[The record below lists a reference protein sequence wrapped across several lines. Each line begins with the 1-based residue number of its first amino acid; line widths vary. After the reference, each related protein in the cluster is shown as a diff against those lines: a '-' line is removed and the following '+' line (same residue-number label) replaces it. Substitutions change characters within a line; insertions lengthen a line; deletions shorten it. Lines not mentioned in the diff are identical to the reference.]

1 MEHVRWH
8 AQPTLRSPT
17 IVAAFTG
24 WNDAADAASGAVRA
38 MIEGWDAKVLAS
50 IDPEEFTDFAT
61 TRPHVRLSEQGARE
75 IVWPQTAMWYVSTP
89 GADVVLLLGPEPAL
103 RWRLFTEQIVGV
115 AQQIGASMLIT
126 LGALLAD
133 VSHRRPAQV
142 IGSAT
147 DDDLLERFDLQRSK
161 YEGPT
166 GIVGVLQHAAT
177 ESDLKSV
184 GLWAA
189 TPAYAA
195 QVTSPKAALALVQ
208 RATTMIGT
216 PGPIAALAGEIPGY
230 ESQIDEFVNADADL
244 SAYVHRLEDAS
255 DGDDDDADATP
266 PAMAAPTG
274 DELIQELE
282 QFLRDQ
288 DQG

>member
-17 IVAAFTG
+17 VVAAFTG

-61 TRPHVRLSEQGARE
+61 TRPHVRLNHDGARE

-103 RWRLFTEQIVGV
+103 RWRLFTEQVIGV
-115 AQQIGASMLIT
+115 AKQIGASMIIT

-133 VSHRRPAQV
+133 VSHRRPTQV

-147 DDDLLERFDLQRSK
+147 DEELIERFDLQRSR

-166 GIVGVLQHAAT
+166 GIVGVLQNAAT
-177 ESDLKSV
+177 EADLKSI

-195 QVTSPKAALALVQ
+195 QVSSPKAALALVQ
-208 RATTMIGT
+208 RATDMIGT
-216 PGPIAALAGEIPGY
+216 PGPIAALANEIPGY
-230 ESQIDEFVNADADL
+230 VVQIDEFVSADTDL
-244 SAYVHRLEDAS
+244 LGYVRRLEDS
-255 DGDDDDADATP
+255 TDDDDDDTDEAPAT
-266 PAMAAPTG
+266 MSAPTG